1 MLSIHC
7 EKTQRFL
14 DHLRSCGDS
23 PLVIKLTRFEIIK
36 QIYSLKLT
44 AKTPQ
49 SSSNQQ
55 FSGAI
60 VLVSGRVIE
69 KNNFSPGDSSDD
81 LLSPNV
87 TETTGHVNSFSQ
99 KGHELNHLG
108 RTRVKMKL
116 LKNRNPENHLNH
128 PNLHIFEVSN
138 ATPLICFQGVK
149 FLVMI
154 PTPNPGICFFGW
166 E

>member
-1 MLSIHC
+1 MKQPAPTFMLSIHC
-7 EKTQRFL
+7 EKTQRLL
-14 DHLRSCGDS
+14 DHLRSCGGS
-23 PLVIKLTRFEIIK
+23 PLVIKLTRFAIIK

-60 VLVSGRVIE
+60 VVVSGRVIE

-87 TETTGHVNSFSQ
+87 TETTFGFGSRKFILPKKSRIESPGSH
-99 KGHELNHLG
+99 
-108 RTRVKMKL
+108 TRENEIT
-116 LKNRNPENHLNH
+116 KNRNPENHLNH
-128 PNLHIFEVSN
+128 RNLHIFEVSN
-138 ATPLICFQGVK
+138 ATPLICFQGV
-149 FLVMI
+149 
-154 PTPNPGICFFGW
+154 
-166 E
+166 